1 MQLYSFMMKQS
12 INATLLLAV
21 LLQMQSREVF
31 VSSFQ
36 ILPRI
41 SRNVLSNKYVNH
53 QKISPIKEEKSF
65 SVDQDNMLQTSAPN
79 NQKEVLNKVADIT
92 PLERVMLTREGN
104 LQQLFSAYYDETVN
118 VKVDRFDRMEE
129 SSFGALGK
137 QCPTVHQSQILAS
150 WDREVTMSIMSH
162 DFCKAIS
169 VVEAHSPEVVQL
181 LDNQAIGI
189 GQLFKKMELRPTFT
203 LHDAG
208 RNEDGG
214 VWRLYSLHCNG
225 LVTCNIREDFTP
237 AASKWSLRDL
247 K

>member
-1 MQLYSFMMKQS
+1 MMKQS
-12 INATLLLAV
+12 INATWLLAV

-36 ILPRI
+36 ILGYQLHSQTP
-41 SRNVLSNKYVNH
+41 RNVLSKYGNH
-53 QKISPIKEEKSF
+53 QKISPIKEEKSLF
-65 SVDQDNMLQTSAPN
+65 VDQDLLQTSASN
-79 NQKEVLNKVADIT
+79 NHKEVLNKVAYIT

-118 VKVDRFDRMEE
+118 VKVDRFDRIKS

-137 QCPTVHQSQILAS
+137 QCPVVHQSQILAS

-169 VVEAHSPEVVQL
+169 IVQAHSPEVVQL
-181 LDNQAIGI
+181 LDHQAIGI
-189 GQLFKKMELRPTFT
+189 GQLFKKMELRPAFT

-225 LVTCNIREDFTP
+225 QVTCNIREDFTP
-237 AASKWSLRDL
+237 AASMWSLSDL